1 MERNLKEN
9 NHIHKIRVAILA
21 DEPLGWYSGKHFFT
35 LILDN
40 YSWKIKDHTYKFIA
54 NYIFDKD
61 IIKGKLNTSN
71 YDVLLV
77 PGGGVGDAE
86 SVMKGFKFLR
96 SVKKW
101 RKNISTF
108 IQNGGGIVGIC
119 GGTAL
124 ITGLKT
130 GNEKSRTFLEKQYDK
145 SSLGISCVKS
155 YYKDLAPPL
164 FYPFQKLYPEK
175 IGASSYV
182 FSFAPGETK
191 DGKRIHTG
199 GVPVDFTISKDT
211 PVFRDCTEDLIK
223 VRWWGGPALIVPKKP
238 DREVKTLAYYPVQ
251 DLSENESTK
260 IHAWRYT
267 GGIIGIFFAFITAMK
282 IVKKEK
288 MRLNNVLLYTF
299 LLAGNWELTDKIID
313 LDFSKKPSITA
324 EIYPNE
330 NKGRILLCTS
340 HPEYMIWYNGHIE
353 ENKETNFNCLATGLH
368 KWKQISPLSDT
379 ATKELTHS
387 WWMIRRF
394 VAWAAKIPDDHF
406 PPIDIEKNTDK
417 IKSIISENVFWD
429 GSLLNLIKN
438 I

>member
-1 MERNLKEN
+1 
-9 NHIHKIRVAILA
+9 
-21 DEPLGWYSGKHFFT
+21 
-35 LILDN
+35 
-40 YSWKIKDHTYKFIA
+40 
-54 NYIFDKD
+54 
-61 IIKGKLNTSN
+61 
-71 YDVLLV
+71 
-77 PGGGVGDAE
+77 
-86 SVMKGFKFLR
+86 
-96 SVKKW
+96 
-101 RKNISTF
+101 
-108 IQNGGGIVGIC
+108 
-119 GGTAL
+119 
-124 ITGLKT
+124 
-130 GNEKSRTFLEKQYDK
+130 
-145 SSLGISCVKS
+145 
-155 YYKDLAPPL
+155 
-164 FYPFQKLYPEK
+164 
-175 IGASSYV
+175 
-182 FSFAPGETK
+182 
-191 DGKRIHTG
+191 
-199 GVPVDFTISKDT
+199 
-211 PVFRDCTEDLIK
+211 
-223 VRWWGGPALIVPKKP
+223 
-238 DREVKTLAYYPVQ
+238 
-251 DLSENESTK
+251 
-260 IHAWRYT
+260 
-267 GGIIGIFFAFITAMK
+267 
-282 IVKKEK
+282 